1 MQVIAS
7 SCLALKTMR
16 LCAKYSQNI
25 YLAFPHQCKKGV
37 SHLIYPKQHA
47 GCVCSSQSPCPPSA
61 SGTPLLNVSAPFS
74 SNPKREFFPSF
85 PHPSESTQCEVYP
98 VSFYFL
104 CYPHSQTSYVP
115 SQGLLCCSLCKGSPC
130 LGSCPGPTI
139 PHPAT
144 CRHCSGKVPWKPRLP
159 S

>member
-7 SCLALKTMR
+7 SCLALKTMS

-25 YLAFPHQCKKGV
+25 YLAFPHQCKKGDLTFNL
-37 SHLIYPKQHA
+37 SKTER
-47 GCVCSSQSPCPPSA
+47 GVCLLLSIPVPPFCLRH
-61 SGTPLLNVSAPFS
+61 PHLNVSAPFS

-104 CYPHSQTSYVP
+104 CYPHSQTYYVP

-130 LGSCPGPTI
+130 LGSCPGPTV
-139 PHPAT
+139 PHTAT
-144 CRHCSGKVPWKPRLP
+144 CRHCSGKVPWKLRLP